1 MRQLL
6 HIGCGH
12 KRKDQTTNGFNLP
25 EWGEI
30 RFDIDPAVEPDITG
44 SMIDMAAVETESVD
58 AIFSSHNLEHLY
70 PMKYRG
76 HFLSSSAFSDR
87 MALLC

>member
-30 RFDIDPAVEPDITG
+30 RFDIDPAVEPDIKG
-44 SMIDMAAVETESVD
+44 
-58 AIFSSHNLEHLY
+58 
-70 PMKYRG
+70 P
-76 HFLSSSAFSDR
+76 
-87 MALLC
+87 